1 MNFQYTIFLIQQAL
15 LEENLNTQINYNR
28 WYGTDKRLREES
40 FKLKSK
46 LLLSFLEKLASKK
59 WLISYLQTDFQLS
72 FHRKKWRNLT
82 QGEDQ
87 FTCGSFRSSC
97 EWRIWQTPSKE
108 TCVRLSQCWVQKSLV
123 FFTFII
129 SDLRLTRPSF
139 SPVLFETK
147 RTWTW
152 FSFFSHF
159 T

>member
-1 MNFQYTIFLIQQAL
+1 MISYYKLHTRFGYHLELFLILDFHKISLIISCILELNFQSTIFLIQQAL

-97 EWRIWQTPSKE
+97 EWRI
-108 TCVRLSQCWVQKSLV
+108 
-123 FFTFII
+123 
-129 SDLRLTRPSF
+129 
-139 SPVLFETK
+139 
-147 RTWTW
+147 
-152 FSFFSHF
+152 
-159 T
+159 